1 MDVTQMYISEFVGT
15 AVLLAF
21 GNSTNASILL
31 KKTIVG
37 IYGTN
42 WLHIIFGWAFAVT
55 FGVYIGITLGGPGH
69 LNPAVTFA
77 LAVAGIFPWEQVI
90 PMAIAQTAGAFVGAT
105 IAAVFYYPHFKET
118 GPDEGNCVGIFAT
131 GPAIDHKPCNLMS
144 EIIAT
149 FMLILATLCLGK
161 MVDGLAP
168 VVIGILIASIGM
180 SFGATTG
187 YALNPARDF
196 GSRLAYTILPIPNKG
211 TANWQYAWV
220 PFIGP
225 LIGAGLAV
233 VFFKLVAP

>member
-55 FGVYIGITLGGPGH
+55 FAVYIGITLGGPGH

-90 PMAIAQTAGAFVGAT
+90 PMSIAQIAGAFVGAT
-105 IAAVFYYPHFKET
+105 IAAVF
-118 GPDEGNCVGIFAT
+118 FAT

-161 MVDGLAP
+161 MADGLAP
-168 VVIGILIASIGM
+168 VVSGILIASIGM

-196 GSRLAYTILPIPNKG
+196 GARLAYTILPIPNKG

-233 VFFKLVAP
+233 LFFQLVAP

>member
-1 MDVTQMYISEFVGT
+1 MGT
-15 AVLLAF
+15 SDSN
-21 GNSTNASILL
+21 GYRS
-31 KKTIVG
+31 
-37 IYGTN
+37 
-42 WLHIIFGWAFAVT
+42 
-55 FGVYIGITLGGPGH
+55 
-69 LNPAVTFA
+69 
-77 LAVAGIFPWEQVI
+77 
-90 PMAIAQTAGAFVGAT
+90 TAGAFVGAT

-168 VVIGILIASIGM
+168 VVSGILIASIGM

>member
-1 MDVTQMYISEFVGT
+1 MMAEINRDVLRSIILD
-15 AVLLAF
+15 VLQEMGGVHEAPQF
-21 GNSTNASILL
+21 KASAGKSTTPSAAPRHEDPTGDDS
-31 KKTIVG
+31 
-37 IYGTN
+37 
-42 WLHIIFGWAFAVT
+42 WL
-55 FGVYIGITLGGPGH
+55 
-69 LNPAVTFA
+69 
-77 LAVAGIFPWEQVI
+77 
-90 PMAIAQTAGAFVGAT
+90 QTAGAFVGAT

-131 GPAIDHKPCNLMS
+131 GPAIDYKPCNLMS

-168 VVIGILIASIGM
+168 VVSGILIASIGM

-196 GSRLAYTILPIPNKG
+196 GARLAYTILPIPNKG